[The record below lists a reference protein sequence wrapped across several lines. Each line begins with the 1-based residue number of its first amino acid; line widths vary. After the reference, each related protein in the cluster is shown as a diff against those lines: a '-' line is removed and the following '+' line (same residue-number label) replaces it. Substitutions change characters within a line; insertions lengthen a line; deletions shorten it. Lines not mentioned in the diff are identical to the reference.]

1 MNLTNRY
8 IFLNSYSLLKN
19 PQKWSTKYSYLTWGE
34 LSNPNRLSSF
44 AVWLCTSAMMTSKLF
59 VLDWLVQ
66 SFCQQSAALTSF
78 GELPPPSQTAE
89 VLVAACV
96 VHACERFFLQKNFF
110 YKFSQLIEQ
119 ILFCFVCMY
128 VCDANHG
135 TREFFKP
142 YDYFG
147 NLDFWIFW
155 MIITLSGKRWF
166 LHRKNFH
173 TSPRRVRVKR
183 SRGYG

>member
-34 LSNPNRLSSF
+34 LSNPNRRSSF

-128 VCDANHG
+128 VTQIMGLGGFQTIRLFREPGFLDFLDDYYIIGEKVVSPQEKFPHLPPEG
-135 TREFFKP
+135 TRKTF
-142 YDYFG
+142 
-147 NLDFWIFW
+147 
-155 MIITLSGKRWF
+155 
-166 LHRKNFH
+166 
-173 TSPRRVRVKR
+173 
-183 SRGYG
+183 